1 MERDSI
7 YKGKSMLLGAL
18 LVWVYLMIP
27 IIIAFFT
34 EIKSYNLNEQIKIFM
49 IFCLIVVIMLYILYK
64 IYNGSKIAKIVYVVI
79 TLSAVIYNL
88 IEFILKAQ
96 SYDYIILLKIVY
108 VSFILA
114 SPCFIIC
121 KSKNINN
128 FFEYKRKIK
137 RDINFEFKL
146 DKMMKSIYQGQ
157 NIVISFSYLVML
169 ELSILI
175 INIKPSMIFSYETK
189 NTFIIIS
196 FLIMEVL
203 LGIFTYKLYKK
214 KNQITN
220 ILGIFLVKF
229 IFSTPMI
236 MISKVGVSAS
246 VLGIIETILVI
257 SILLMKNKEI
267 ELYIKSDI

>member
-1 MERDSI
+1 
-7 YKGKSMLLGAL
+7 
-18 LVWVYLMIP
+18 
-27 IIIAFFT
+27 
-34 EIKSYNLNEQIKIFM
+34 
-49 IFCLIVVIMLYILYK
+49 
-64 IYNGSKIAKIVYVVI
+64 
-79 TLSAVIYNL
+79 
-88 IEFILKAQ
+88 
-96 SYDYIILLKIVY
+96 
-108 VSFILA
+108 
-114 SPCFIIC
+114 
-121 KSKNINN
+121 
-128 FFEYKRKIK
+128 
-137 RDINFEFKL
+137 
-146 DKMMKSIYQGQ
+146 
-157 NIVISFSYLVML
+157 ML

-175 INIKPSMIFSYETK
+175 INIEPSMIFSYETK

-196 FLIMEVL
+196 FLIMEVF